1 MPKHGFRPFAPF
13 AALLAGLSVIAV
25 GLTVAATA
33 DTPAAPPCDHRDLA
47 GAPYTVCPFDPATQ
61 DLRLVWRGRDGR
73 ALRRFPALQRDL
85 GPDAARVAFAMN
97 AGMYET
103 DGRPLGLFIEAGAE
117 GRALNTRTGA
127 SGNFYMAPNGVFSV
141 APDGTP
147 RIESTEAYRARDG
160 APRWATQSGPM
171 LLIAGR
177 LHPGIQPDGASHYIR
192 NGACVA
198 PGGRLFF
205 VISETKVSFGRFAT
219 AMRDGLACTDALYFD
234 GAVSSL
240 WAPALRRMD
249 DRYALGPMVVVLVK

>member
-1 MPKHGFRPFAPF
+1 MSH
-13 AALLAGLSVIAV
+13 LLESLMYQASQVFLFPTLVVISLLFVYAFF
-25 GLTVAATA
+25 L
-33 DTPAAPPCDHRDLA
+33 
-47 GAPYTVCPFDPATQ
+47 
-61 DLRLVWRGRDGR
+61 
-73 ALRRFPALQRDL
+73 L
-85 GPDAARVAFAMN
+85 GMFAMQW
-97 AGMYET
+97 
-103 DGRPLGLFIEAGAE
+103 RQ
-117 GRALNTRTGA
+117 RR
-127 SGNFYMAPNGVFSV
+127 
-141 APDGTP
+141 
-147 RIESTEAYRARDG
+147 RARDG

-198 PGGRLFF
+198 PGGQLFF